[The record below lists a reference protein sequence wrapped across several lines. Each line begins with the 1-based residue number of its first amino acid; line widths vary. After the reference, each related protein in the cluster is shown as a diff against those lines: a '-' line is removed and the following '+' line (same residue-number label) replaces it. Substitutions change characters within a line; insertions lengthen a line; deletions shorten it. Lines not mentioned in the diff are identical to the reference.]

1 MPKQLMFQ
9 NEQSIRTWLMRR
21 DALLPIVAV
30 VCLLVLL
37 VVGDLL
43 MYSASLR
50 QDAAAVG
57 DPWYSVRVHT
67 AQAILALGMLA
78 VVTTLPMAWWRRNA
92 TLLLVFAGVS
102 ALLPFFPEL
111 GVRAGGAVRQVVLG
125 PLRWEPGLI
134 LAIGVLV
141 WSSAM
146 FARRPLGL
154 RRRGFAI
161 AVVGAALLIA
171 LGQPDFSLIPLML
184 VPIGMQ
190 AWRAGVEGKR
200 ALVLAGV
207 LGLLV
212 AVSAGLQPYIA
223 RRVEAWLYPQKT
235 ARYVGRDYLLLQQG
249 VAAGGALGAGYKQGK
264 YVVQTGNAKT
274 DYFFGH
280 VVEELG
286 LLRALML
293 LLLYVPILLLGIRVS
308 ERAHDR
314 FVALVGTGAATF
326 ILTAVAVHI
335 AVSLRLMP
343 VTAIHLPFM
352 SFGGTSLV
360 ANILAFGMLLAA
372 DRSVSLKSSVSSE
385 EDTAP
390 VALP

>member
-1 MPKQLMFQ
+1 MP
-9 NEQSIRTWLMRR
+9 NREQSIRAWLMRK
-21 DALLPIVAV
+21 DAFLPLTAV
-30 VCLLVLL
+30 VCLLALL

-43 MYSASLR
+43 LYSAAER
-50 QDAAAVG
+50 QDTLALG

-67 AQAILALGMLA
+67 TQSVLALGMLA
-78 VVTTLPMAWWRRNA
+78 VVATLPMAWWRRNA
-92 TLLLVFAGVS
+92 GLLLGFAGVA
-102 ALLPFFPEL
+102 ALLPFFPET
-111 GVRAGGAVRQVVLG
+111 GIKSGGAVREVALG

-134 LAIGVLV
+134 LALGVLV
-141 WSSAM
+141 WSAAM

-154 RRRGFAI
+154 KRRGFAVAI
-161 AVVGAALLIA
+161 VTAAIVVA

-184 VPIGMQ
+184 VPLGMQ
-190 AWRAGVEGKR
+190 AWRAGVQGKR
-200 ALVLAGV
+200 ALVLAAV
-207 LGLLV
+207 LTAAV
-212 AVSAGLQPYIA
+212 AVSAALQPYVA
-223 RRVEAWLYPQKT
+223 RRVEAWLYPQRT
-235 ARYVGRDYLLLQQG
+235 AHYVGRDYLLLQQG
-249 VAAGGALGAGYKQGK
+249 VAAGGALGAGYGQGK

-286 LLRALML
+286 LLRGLAL
-293 LLLYVPILLLGIRVS
+293 LLLYVPILLLGVRVA

-314 FVALVGTGAATF
+314 FVALLGTGAATF

-360 ANILAFGMLLAA
+360 ASILAFGILLAA
-372 DRSVSLKSSVSSE
+372 DRSVNMQSSVGPE
-385 EDTAP
+385 EETAP
-390 VALP
+390 TEPHP